1 MGKLLLLTLNEQE
14 ETAIDKIIS
23 AISNYMRLEPMQL
36 TPVSVLS
43 FPGLE
48 IRQSQ
53 RRVFQDGEEVNLTRL
68 EYNALV
74 FLASNP
80 GIVLTR
86 TQIFEA
92 VWNMESDMDEFRTM
106 QTLMLK
112 VQKQAKAIK
121 KIQEITLP
129 NLRQQLAE
137 TTGIFKGKERKALEK
152 QIQQTES
159 ELKEKL
165 NKLPDILKD
174 DGYPDVQAFMKTYR
188 KAEAIIT
195 QYNQDL
201 AEWEQTVKN
210 GQKPAE
216 KQHRPPERQSVRNR
230 LRQLQEES
238 KQSSQS
244 KQRKKSQGRDR

>member
-74 FLASNP
+74 FLASNR

-92 VWNMESDMDEFRTM
+92 VWNMDSDTCHSSVANVIYNLR
-106 QTLMLK
+106 
-112 VQKQAKAIK
+112 K
-121 KIQEITLP
+121 KIEPDSRKPTYIKTVL
-129 NLRQQLAE
+129 
-137 TTGIFKGKERKALEK
+137 GI
-152 QIQQTES
+152 
-159 ELKEKL
+159 
-165 NKLPDILKD
+165 
-174 DGYPDVQAFMKTYR
+174 GYKFASG
-188 KAEAIIT
+188 E
-195 QYNQDL
+195 
-201 AEWEQTVKN
+201 
-210 GQKPAE
+210 
-216 KQHRPPERQSVRNR
+216 
-230 LRQLQEES
+230 
-238 KQSSQS
+238 
-244 KQRKKSQGRDR
+244 